1 MHPAG
6 RPPATGEPSRVLTI
20 PLVRG
25 GRAAA
30 DVGDGDLA
38 AARKLV
44 ASGLR
49 SLPWEGLNLSHGEPA
64 IPTTHIPA

>member
-1 MHPAG
+1 MPA
-6 RPPATGEPSRVLTI
+6 RVLTV

-25 GRAAA
+25 GRAVA
-30 DVGDGDLA
+30 DDGDLA

-64 IPTTHIPA
+64 IPTQHIPA